1 MHPAKEVLQPAH
13 FSPSSSSPSSSFSGG
28 CSPVVPSSNFFVS
41 FRSFSGSNSSAGL
54 GFVRSFSFWS
64 MNKYNGFSETPA
76 FWLKFCS
83 SKINSLVVNYKVNAK
98 KFSSLFFR
106 SFLVLIKNLGQKS
119 NGGGRTMFSM
129 TETPQ
134 RLPLPL
140 TRVRKNEK
148 GKSGKHVG
156 LIFINSF
163 AQWESMS

>member
-1 MHPAKEVLQPAH
+1 MRK
-13 FSPSSSSPSSSFSGG
+13 
-28 CSPVVPSSNFFVS
+28 NFLLF
-41 FRSFSGSNSSAGL
+41 
-54 GFVRSFSFWS
+54 
-64 MNKYNGFSETPA
+64 
-76 FWLKFCS
+76 
-83 SKINSLVVNYKVNAK
+83 
-98 KFSSLFFR
+98 FFR

-163 AQWESMS
+163 AQ